1 MSNKKLLCWSIT
13 EGLETDDG
21 SFLTELKDPLKMLE
35 YIRQS
40 DINGLFILRDFH
52 HYLNDPVVVRKLR
65 DAGQGLKTTMKN
77 IVFLSPL
84 LKVPTELEK
93 EIAVVDYEL
102 PDKEELSEIV
112 EQIAVSV
119 ASESSLEVKKNPELK
134 NKIVEAA
141 LGLTAEEAENVFA
154 KSLVEK
160 GQFDIGIILSEKEQ
174 IIRKSGV
181 LEYYHTNEKMKE
193 VGGLDELKK
202 WLAKRGKA
210 FSPKARE
217 FGLPEPRGILLLGI
231 PGCGKS
237 LTAKAISGLWQ
248 LPLLKLD
255 VGKVFSSFVGSS
267 EENVRRAIQTAE
279 SIAPSILWLDEIEK
293 GFSGLGSSGQTDGG
307 TTARVFGTF
316 LTWLQEKKSAV
327 FVVATSNNVSSLPP
341 ELLRKGRFDEIFYV
355 DLPSKEERKEIFKI
369 HLEKRH
375 RTAEKYD
382 IQKYADQS
390 AGFSGSE
397 IEEIIVSALYDAYDA
412 NRELVDSDLENTIK
426 TMIPLSQTMEEQI
439 KSIREWAKL
448 RARRA
453 SSIEWENET
462 KKKRQLEV

>member
-1 MSNKKLLCWSIT
+1 MINNSAKTIETLIRARYPLIYVVSFEEQRVLANLKKVTVTRNKKLLCWSIT

-181 LEYYHTNEKMKE
+181 LEYYHANEKMKE

-202 WLAKRGKA
+202 WLTKRGKS

-217 FGLPEPRGILLLGI
+217 FG
-231 PGCGKS
+231 
-237 LTAKAISGLWQ
+237 
-248 LPLLKLD
+248 
-255 VGKVFSSFVGSS
+255 
-267 EENVRRAIQTAE
+267 
-279 SIAPSILWLDEIEK
+279 
-293 GFSGLGSSGQTDGG
+293 
-307 TTARVFGTF
+307 
-316 LTWLQEKKSAV
+316 
-327 FVVATSNNVSSLPP
+327 
-341 ELLRKGRFDEIFYV
+341 
-355 DLPSKEERKEIFKI
+355 
-369 HLEKRH
+369 
-375 RTAEKYD
+375 
-382 IQKYADQS
+382 
-390 AGFSGSE
+390 
-397 IEEIIVSALYDAYDA
+397 
-412 NRELVDSDLENTIK
+412 
-426 TMIPLSQTMEEQI
+426 
-439 KSIREWAKL
+439 
-448 RARRA
+448 
-453 SSIEWENET
+453 
-462 KKKRQLEV
+462 